1 MQNFLPAHNI
11 AVAGSKGN
19 VLSQVPPSA
28 PQSERGTLFLSVIS
42 PFHSLFSE
50 IHHSVIHW
58 TLIYFSAKDE
68 KQANKKNMLREV
80 CDGMKKS

>member
-1 MQNFLPAHNI
+1 MQNFLPALSI
-11 AVAGSKGN
+11 AVAGREGN

-28 PQSERGTLFLSVIS
+28 PQSERGTLFWSFIS

-50 IHHSVIHW
+50 IHHSVICW

-68 KQANKKNMLREV
+68 KQANKKNVLREV